1 MSTPPRIALFS
12 DSHYE
17 ANGVART
24 TNALEDYARRRG
36 LPLLSVH
43 AGPETRTVQDGSIVR
58 LELGRW
64 RATSFGLEHDLRF
77 DLALWRHVGAV
88 RRALD
93 HFQPDVLHFTGPSD
107 IGQLGVFLGYR
118 LGIPM
123 VGSWHTNL
131 HEYAG
136 RRARLNWLPEAIRE
150 SVRRV
155 VEQRTLDACVLFY
168 KIPRVVLAPNDD
180 WLRTLED
187 RTGKPVFRM
196 SRGVDANAFSPAK
209 RTRTDAVLNIGYVG
223 RLSPEKSVRTL
234 AAIEHA
240 LAADG
245 QSAHV
250 RFTIVGDGTE
260 REWLRRHLRR
270 ATFTGVL
277 RGEDLAAAYADMD
290 LFVFPSQTE
299 TVGNV
304 VLEAMASGVAVVAMA
319 QGGPRFVSSPGHSA
333 ILAGDHP
340 EMIEAVRLLVRDR
353 ERRDAMR
360 TDARAWALG
369 RSWDAIFDGV
379 YRAYDAAR
387 APRPDGHPVGQPAVN
402 KSS

>member
-43 AGPETRTVQDGSIVR
+43 AGPETRTVQEGSIVR
-58 LELGRW
+58 LELARW
-64 RATSFGLEHDLRF
+64 HATSFGLEHDLRF

-88 RRALD
+88 RQALH

-136 RRARLNWLPEAIRE
+136 RRARLNWLPEGIRE
-150 SVRRV
+150 PVRRV

-168 KIPRVVLAPNDD
+168 KVPRVVLAPNDE
-180 WLRTLED
+180 WLRILED
-187 RTGKPVFRM
+187 RTGKAVFRM
-196 SRGVDANAFSPAK
+196 SRGVDADAFSPEK
-209 RTRTDAVLNIGYVG
+209 RTRTDAVINIGYVG

-234 AAIEHA
+234 AAIERA

-245 QSAHV
+245 QSAHLH
-250 RFTIVGDGTE
+250 FTIVGDGTE

-277 RGEDLAAAYADMD
+277 RGEDLAAAYANMD

-319 QGGPRFVSSPGHSA
+319 QGGPRFVASPDHSA
-333 ILAGDHP
+333 ILAGDHS

-360 TDARAWALG
+360 MAARAWALG